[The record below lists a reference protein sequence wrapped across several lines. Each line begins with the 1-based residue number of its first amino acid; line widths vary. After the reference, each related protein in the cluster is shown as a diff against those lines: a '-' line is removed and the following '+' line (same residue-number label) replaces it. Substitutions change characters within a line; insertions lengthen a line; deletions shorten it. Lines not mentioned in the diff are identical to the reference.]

1 MAYQKIDL
9 STSETLELV
18 NLFQTPNTFENSDIP
33 VISKIVKHIQTQ
45 LQLPLS
51 KSIVSGKIYKR
62 DEGGVYKLSGEGVV
76 GKAVVNINCREI
88 YGTSEN
94 GLRPE
99 RQYLLENG
107 DYIIIPGEYC
117 QRLNVVVG
125 KNPIQ
130 KMKTG
135 GREVAVLRPKSY
147 ERITLVVNL
156 INQ

>member
-9 STSETLELV
+9 TSLETDEII
-18 NLFQTPNTFENSDIP
+18 NLFQTPTTLESSEIP

-45 LQLPLS
+45 LQLPPC
-51 KSIVSGKIYKR
+51 KSIVSGKPYNR
-62 DEGGVYKLSGEGVV
+62 DEGSVYKPSAEGVV
-76 GKAVVNINCREI
+76 GKAVVNINCRDI

-107 DYIIIPGEYC
+107 DYIIIPGDYC

-130 KMKTG
+130 KMKTS

-147 ERITLVVNL
+147 KRITLVVNL
-156 INQ
+156 IN